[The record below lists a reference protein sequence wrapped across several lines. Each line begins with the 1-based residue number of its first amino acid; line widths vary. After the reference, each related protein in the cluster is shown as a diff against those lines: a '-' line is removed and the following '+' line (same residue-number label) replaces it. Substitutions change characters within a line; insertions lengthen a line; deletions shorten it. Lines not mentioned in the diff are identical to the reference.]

1 VLSNVTPKRGTAIE
15 FYEDREHSEKHT
27 VRFGGYVSQAGKF
40 DRVTVT
46 VTDLASTLQTGV
58 EVSTDDTGHFEA
70 DVDLRELAKLAG
82 RDPDDIGG
90 VYEAFAETFAA
101 QTVAEARS
109 ATITVTR

>member
-1 VLSNVTPKRGTAIE
+1 MC
-15 FYEDREHSEKHT
+15 
-27 VRFGGYVSQAGKF
+27 
-40 DRVTVT
+40 
-46 VTDLASTLQTGV
+46 
-58 EVSTDDTGHFEA
+58 EVSTDDTGHFA
-70 DVDLRELAKLAG
+70 ALDVDLRERLAKPAG